1 MQKNYDMKQ
10 TNFYTTMLK
19 IKRTALLAVGLTL
32 FQVLAW
38 AGPRSFQQAQAI
50 AERQAALQGI
60 IMDQQQVS
68 KARKQYLLNG
78 SSSSE
83 TATSYYV
90 FDNGSDKG
98 FTIVSG
104 DDELPEIVGYS
115 AHGNSEN
122 LMKTEGCAAFL
133 KAYQKFVAAFTQGD
147 AKARKI
153 LAEQRALKAD
163 GRYQQ
168 PKIEP
173 LLGDIAWN
181 QDPPYNKM
189 CPEYIDTVQSDT
201 GCVATAMASVTGC
214 VATAMAQVM
223 MYYKYPKELKAD
235 IRAYTTATNKLK
247 VNAISKGEEYDWDN
261 MLPTYTE
268 GEYNTTQADA
278 VAKLMFHCGAAVQM
292 DYGDSSGALLRPED
306 MSTYFGYDADLLQEV
321 YRSVYTLAEWKK
333 ILDRELEAK
342 RPIIY
347 GGVASNEDGHQFVCD
362 GSDGEGLYHINWG
375 WPDDSDGYFDITLL
389 DPEVRG
395 TGAGTSANGYNRD
408 CSVIIG
414 IVPDNG
420 RKDEPLVKEHS
431 LYADAYEDHRKCT
444 ITNGERK
451 NASEQFSLTVTP
463 VFSNPTHNKFEG
475 LVALGIRNEDGSY
488 TPITQIEKVAMEAR
502 KPDGEYAINYPNFN
516 LNYAFPVGATVLYEI
531 YSTDNGNNWDVCAY
545 VENVVPFELEATST
559 SLTLNGNKLSAE
571 LKSNEAIQFDME
583 NSFDITIRN
592 DSQREYLG
600 LINFY
605 TSETSTKPTFNKD
618 SRRAE
623 EYMCVP
629 AGESTTRTITLYQP
643 ANENEMYV
651 WVTDRDGEI
660 LLDGV
665 KFKVGESTGISQITA
680 QNNVRISSAAGVL
693 TIVSAESKLIP
704 VYSIGG
710 QFITKL
716 SLSAG
721 VPVQVNLRPGIYI
734 VAGRKVAVK

>member
-1 MQKNYDMKQ
+1 MKQ

-90 FDNGSDKG
+90 FDNGADKG

-168 PKIEP
+168 PKIDP

-181 QDPPYNKM
+181 QETPYNKM
-189 CPEYIDTVQSDT
+189 CPKYEGSEL
-201 GCVATAMASVTGC
+201 SVTGC

-223 MYYKYPKELKAD
+223 MYYKYPNELQAT
-235 IRAYTTATNKLK
+235 IPAYTTATNKLK
-247 VNAISKGEEYDWDN
+247 VNAISKGEEYDWGN

-268 GEYNTTQADA
+268 EEYNTTQANA

-347 GGVASNEDGHQFVCD
+347 GGVASHENGHQFVCD

-375 WPDDSDGYFDITLL
+375 WSGDSDGYFDITLL
-389 DPEVRG
+389 DPDVRG
-395 TGAGTSANGYNRD
+395 TGAGTSADGYNRD

-414 IVPDNG
+414 IAPDNG
-420 RKDEPLVKEHS
+420 IKDEPLVKEHS

-488 TPITQIEKVAMEAR
+488 TPITQRKKVAMEAME
-502 KPDGEYAINYPNFN
+502 PDGEYEIYYPNFN
-516 LNYAFPVGATVLYEI
+516 LNYAFPVGTTVLYEI

-545 VENVVPFELEATST
+545 AENVVPFELEATST

-571 LKSNEAIQFDME
+571 LKSNEAIQFDMY

-600 LINFY
+600 LINVY
-605 TSETSTKPTFNKD
+605 TSETSTKPTFNED

-665 KFKVGESTGISQITA
+665 KFKVGQIGSGESTGISQVTG

>member
-83 TATSYYV
+83 TATSYYI
-90 FDNGSDKG
+90 FDNGADKG

-168 PKIEP
+168 PKIDP

-181 QDPPYNKM
+181 QETPYNKM
-189 CPEYIDTVQSDT
+189 CPEYKGSKLS
-201 GCVATAMASVTGC
+201 ATGC

-235 IRAYTTATNKLK
+235 IPAYTTATNKLK
-247 VNAISKGEEYDWDN
+247 VNAISKGEEYDWNN
-261 MLPTYTE
+261 MLSTYTE

-292 DYGDSSGALLRPED
+292 DYGPSSGALVRPED
-306 MSTYFGYDADLLQEV
+306 MSTYFGYDADLLQKV

-342 RPIIY
+342 RPILY
-347 GGVASNEDGHQFVCD
+347 GGFASNEDGHLFVCD

-375 WPDDSDGYFDITLL
+375 WSGYSDGYFDITLL
-389 DPEVRG
+389 DPDVRG
-395 TGAGTSANGYNRD
+395 TGAGTSADGYNRD

-414 IVPDNG
+414 IAPDNG
-420 RKDEPLVKEHS
+420 IKDEPLVKEHS

-463 VFSNPTHNKFEG
+463 VFSNPTYNKFEG
-475 LVALGIRNEDGSY
+475 LVALGIRKDDGSY
-488 TPITQIEKVAMEAR
+488 TPITQSSKLKFNAMDPEKGYEL
-502 KPDGEYAINYPNFN
+502 DFINFN
-516 LNYAFPVGATVLYEI
+516 LNYAFPVGTTVLYEI

-545 VENVVPFELEATST
+545 AENVVPFELEATST

-571 LKSNEAIQFDME
+571 LKSNEAIQFDMY

-605 TSETSTKPTFNKD
+605 TSETSTKPTFNED
-618 SRRAE
+618 SRSAE
-623 EYMCVP
+623 EYMCVT
-629 AGESTTRTITLYQP
+629 AGESTTRTITLKQT
-643 ANENEMYV
+643 ANEMYV

-660 LLDGV
+660 LLEGV
-665 KFKVGESTGISQITA
+665 KFKVGQIGAGESTAISQVTA
-680 QNNVRISSAAGVL
+680 QNNIRISSAARV
-693 TIVSAESKLIP
+693 
-704 VYSIGG
+704 
-710 QFITKL
+710 
-716 SLSAG
+716 
-721 VPVQVNLRPGIYI
+721 
-734 VAGRKVAVK
+734 

>member
-1 MQKNYDMKQ
+1 MKQ

-115 AHGNSEN
+115 AHGNSEH

-168 PKIEP
+168 PKIDP

-181 QDPPYNKM
+181 QETPYNKM
-189 CPEYIDTVQSDT
+189 CPEYKGSKLS
-201 GCVATAMASVTGC
+201 ATGC

-235 IRAYTTATNKLK
+235 IPAYTTATNKLK
-247 VNAISKGEEYDWDN
+247 VNAISEGEKYDWAN

-292 DYGDSSGALLRPED
+292 DYGPSSGALVRPED
-306 MSTYFGYDADLLQEV
+306 MSTYFGYDADLLQKV

-347 GGVASNEDGHQFVCD
+347 GGFASNEDGHLFVCD

-375 WPDDSDGYFDITLL
+375 WSGYSDGYFDITLL
-389 DPEVRG
+389 DPDVRG
-395 TGAGTSANGYNRD
+395 TGAGTSADGYNRD

-414 IVPDNG
+414 IAPDNG
-420 RKDEPLVKEHS
+420 IKDEPLVKEHS

-475 LVALGIRNEDGSY
+475 LVALGIRKDDGSY
-488 TPITQIEKVAMEAR
+488 TPITQSSKLKFNAMDPEKGYEL
-502 KPDGEYAINYPNFN
+502 DFINFN
-516 LNYAFPVGATVLYEI
+516 LNYAFPVGTTVLYEI

-545 VENVVPFELEATST
+545 AENVVPFELEATST

-571 LKSNEAIQFDME
+571 LKSNEAIQFDMY

-600 LINFY
+600 LINVY
-605 TSETSTKPTFNKD
+605 TSETSTKPTFNED
-618 SRRAE
+618 SRSAE
-623 EYMCVP
+623 EYMCVT
-629 AGESTTRTITLYQP
+629 AGESTTRTITLKQT
-643 ANENEMYV
+643 ANEMYV

-665 KFKVGESTGISQITA
+665 KFKVGQIGSGESTGISQVTG

>member
-168 PKIEP
+168 PKIDP

-181 QDPPYNKM
+181 QETPYNKM
-189 CPEYIDTVQSDT
+189 CPEYKGSELS
-201 GCVATAMASVTGC
+201 ATGC

-223 MYYKYPKELKAD
+223 MYYKHPTELQAT
-235 IRAYTTATNKLK
+235 IPAYTTATNKLK

-306 MSTYFGYDADLLQEV
+306 MSTYFGYDADLLQKV

-342 RPIIY
+342 RPILY
-347 GGVASNEDGHQFVCD
+347 GGFASNEDGHLFVCD

-375 WPDDSDGYFDITLL
+375 WSGYSDGYFDITLL
-389 DPEVRG
+389 DPDVRG
-395 TGAGTSANGYNRD
+395 TGAGTSADGYNRD

-414 IVPDNG
+414 IAPDNG
-420 RKDEPLVKEHS
+420 IKDEPLVKEHS

-463 VFSNPTHNKFEG
+463 VFSNPTYNKFEG
-475 LVALGIRNEDGSY
+475 LVALGIRKDDGSY
-488 TPITQIEKVAMEAR
+488 TPITQSSKLKFNAMDPEKGYEL
-502 KPDGEYAINYPNFN
+502 DFINFN
-516 LNYAFPVGATVLYEI
+516 LNYAFPVGTTVLYEI

-545 VENVVPFELEATST
+545 AENVVPFELEATST

-571 LKSNEAIQFDME
+571 LKSNEAIQFDMY

-600 LINFY
+600 LINVY
-605 TSETSTKPTFNKD
+605 TSETSTKPTFNED
-618 SRRAE
+618 SRSAE
-623 EYMCVP
+623 EYMCVT
-629 AGESTTRTITLYQP
+629 AGESTTRTITLKQT
-643 ANENEMYV
+643 ANEMYV

-660 LLDGV
+660 LLEGV
-665 KFKVGESTGISQITA
+665 KFKVGQIGAGESTAISQVTA
-680 QNNVRISSAAGVL
+680 QNNIRISSAAGVL

>member
-1 MQKNYDMKQ
+1 MKQ
-10 TNFYTTMLK
+10 TNFYTAMLK

-115 AHGNSEN
+115 AHGNSEH

-168 PKIEP
+168 PKIAP

-189 CPEYIDTVQSDT
+189 CPEYKGSEL
-201 GCVATAMASVTGC
+201 SVTGC

-235 IRAYTTATNKLK
+235 IPAYTTATNKLK
-247 VNAISKGEEYDWDN
+247 VNAISKGEEYDWNN

-268 GEYNTTQADA
+268 GKYNTTQADA

-321 YRSVYTLAEWKK
+321 YRSFYTLAEWKK

-414 IVPDNG
+414 IAPDNG
-420 RKDEPLVKEHS
+420 REDEPLVKEHS

-463 VFSNPTHNKFEG
+463 VFSNPTYNKFEG

-488 TPITQIEKVAMEAR
+488 TPITQSKKVAMEAMEPEDPEER
-502 KPDGEYAINYPNFN
+502 YKFNCIDFN
-516 LNYAFPVGATVLYEI
+516 LDYAFPVGATVLYEI

-545 VENVVPFELEATST
+545 MENVVPFELEATST
-559 SLTLNGNKLSAE
+559 SLTLNGNKLSAD

-605 TSETSTKPTFNKD
+605 TSETSTKPTFNED

-704 VYSIGG
+704 VYSIEG

>member
-1 MQKNYDMKQ
+1 MKQ
-10 TNFYTTMLK
+10 TNFYTAMLK

-90 FDNGSDKG
+90 FDNGADKG

-168 PKIEP
+168 PKIDP

-181 QDPPYNKM
+181 QETPYNKM
-189 CPEYIDTVQSDT
+189 CPKYEGSEL
-201 GCVATAMASVTGC
+201 SVTGC

-223 MYYKYPKELKAD
+223 MYYKYPNELQAT
-235 IRAYTTATNKLK
+235 IPAYTTATNKLK
-247 VNAISKGEEYDWDN
+247 VNAISKGEEYDWGN

-268 GEYNTTQADA
+268 EEYNTTQANA

-375 WPDDSDGYFDITLL
+375 WSGDSDGYFDITLL
-389 DPEVRG
+389 DPDVRG
-395 TGAGTSANGYNRD
+395 TGAGTSADGYNRD

-414 IVPDNG
+414 IAPDNG
-420 RKDEPLVKEHS
+420 IKDEPLVKEHS

-488 TPITQIEKVAMEAR
+488 TPITQRKKVAMEAME
-502 KPDGEYAINYPNFN
+502 PDGEYEIYYPNFN
-516 LNYAFPVGATVLYEI
+516 LNYAFPVGTTVLYEI

-545 VENVVPFELEATST
+545 AENVVPFELEATST

-600 LINFY
+600 LINVY
-605 TSETSTKPTFNKD
+605 TSETSTKPTFNED

>member
-1 MQKNYDMKQ
+1 MKQ
-10 TNFYTTMLK
+10 TNFYTAMLK

-90 FDNGSDKG
+90 FDNGADKG

-168 PKIEP
+168 PKIDP

-181 QDPPYNKM
+181 QETPYNKM
-189 CPEYIDTVQSDT
+189 CPKYEGSEL
-201 GCVATAMASVTGC
+201 SVTGC

-235 IRAYTTATNKLK
+235 IPAYTTATNKLK
-247 VNAISKGEEYDWDN
+247 VNAISKGEEYDWGN

-268 GEYNTTQADA
+268 EEYNTTQANA

-292 DYGDSSGALLRPED
+292 DYGPSSGALVRPED

-347 GGVASNEDGHQFVCD
+347 GGVASHENGHQFVCD

-375 WPDDSDGYFDITLL
+375 WSGDSDGYFDITLL
-389 DPEVRG
+389 DPDVRG
-395 TGAGTSANGYNRD
+395 TGAGTSADGYNRD

-414 IVPDNG
+414 IAPDNG
-420 RKDEPLVKEHS
+420 IKDEPLVKEHS

-488 TPITQIEKVAMEAR
+488 TPITQRKKVAMEAME
-502 KPDGEYAINYPNFN
+502 PDGEYEIYYPNFN
-516 LNYAFPVGATVLYEI
+516 LNYAFPVGTTVLYEI

-545 VENVVPFELEATST
+545 AENVVPFELEATST

-571 LKSNEAIQFDME
+571 LKSNEAIQFDMY

-600 LINFY
+600 LINVY
-605 TSETSTKPTFNKD
+605 TSETSTKPTFNED

-629 AGESTTRTITLYQP
+629 AGESKTRTITLYQP

>member
-1 MQKNYDMKQ
+1 MKQ

-83 TATSYYV
+83 TATSYYI
-90 FDNGSDKG
+90 FDNGADKG

-115 AHGNSEN
+115 AHGNSEH

-168 PKIEP
+168 PKIDP

-181 QDPPYNKM
+181 QETPYNKM
-189 CPEYIDTVQSDT
+189 CPEYKGSKLS
-201 GCVATAMASVTGC
+201 ATGC

-235 IRAYTTATNKLK
+235 IPAYTTATNKLK
-247 VNAISKGEEYDWDN
+247 VNAISKGEKYDWDN
-261 MLPTYTE
+261 MLSTYTE
-268 GEYNTTQADA
+268 GKYNTTQADA

-292 DYGDSSGALLRPED
+292 DYGDSSSALVRPED

-321 YRSVYTLAEWKK
+321 YRSFYTLAEWKE

-342 RPIIY
+342 RPILY
-347 GGVASNEDGHQFVCD
+347 GGAASYESGHQFVCD

-375 WPDDSDGYFDITLL
+375 WSGDSDGYFDITLL

-395 TGAGTSANGYNRD
+395 TGAGTSADGYNRD

-414 IVPDNG
+414 IAPDNG
-420 RKDEPLVKEHS
+420 SEDEPLVKEHS
-431 LYADAYEDHRKCT
+431 LYADAYEDYRKCT
-444 ITNGERK
+444 ITKGERK
-451 NASEQFSLTVTP
+451 NASEQFSLMVTP
-463 VFSNPTHNKFEG
+463 VFSNPTYNKFEG
-475 LVALGIRNEDGSY
+475 FVALGIRNEDGSY
-488 TPITQIEKVAMEAR
+488 TPITQRKEVAMKAMEPEDPEER
-502 KPDGEYAINYPNFN
+502 YEFNCIDFN
-516 LNYAFPVGATVLYEI
+516 LDYAFPVGATVLYEI
-531 YSTDNGNNWDVCAY
+531 YSTDNGKTWDVCAY
-545 VENVVPFELEATST
+545 MENVVPFELEATST

-571 LKSNEAIQFDME
+571 LKSNEAIRLKMD

-600 LINFY
+600 LINVY
-605 TSETSTKPTFNKD
+605 TSKTSTKPTFKEG
-618 SRRAE
+618 SSSAE

-629 AGESTTRTITLYQP
+629 AGESTTRTITLKQT
-643 ANENEMYV
+643 ANEMYV

-665 KFKVGESTGISQITA
+665 KFKVGQIGSGESTGISQVTG

-716 SLSAG
+716 SVSAG
-721 VPVQVNLRPGIYI
+721 IPVQVNLRPGIYI

>member
-168 PKIEP
+168 PKIDP

-181 QDPPYNKM
+181 QETPYNKM
-189 CPEYIDTVQSDT
+189 CPEYKGSKLS
-201 GCVATAMASVTGC
+201 ATGC

-235 IRAYTTATNKLK
+235 IPAYTTATNKLK
-247 VNAISKGEEYDWDN
+247 VNAISEGEKYDWAN

-292 DYGDSSGALLRPED
+292 DYGPSSGALVRPED
-306 MSTYFGYDADLLQEV
+306 MSTYFGYDADLLQKV

-347 GGVASNEDGHQFVCD
+347 GGFASNEDGHLFVCD

-375 WPDDSDGYFDITLL
+375 WSGYSDGYFDITLL
-389 DPEVRG
+389 DPDVRG
-395 TGAGTSANGYNRD
+395 TGAGTSADGYNRD

-414 IVPDNG
+414 IAPDNG
-420 RKDEPLVKEHS
+420 IKDEPLVKEHS

-463 VFSNPTHNKFEG
+463 VFSNPTYNKFEG
-475 LVALGIRNEDGSY
+475 LVALGIRKDDGSY
-488 TPITQIEKVAMEAR
+488 TPITQSSKLKFNAMDPEKGYEL
-502 KPDGEYAINYPNFN
+502 DFINFN
-516 LNYAFPVGATVLYEI
+516 LNYAFPVGTTVLYEI

-545 VENVVPFELEATST
+545 AENVVPFELEATST

-571 LKSNEAIQFDME
+571 LKSNEAIQFDMY

-600 LINFY
+600 LINVY
-605 TSETSTKPTFNKD
+605 TSETSTKPTFNED
-618 SRRAE
+618 SRSAE
-623 EYMCVP
+623 EYMCVT
-629 AGESTTRTITLYQP
+629 AGESTTRTITLKQT
-643 ANENEMYV
+643 ANEMYV

-660 LLDGV
+660 LLEGV
-665 KFKVGESTGISQITA
+665 KFKVGQIGAGESTAISQVTA
-680 QNNVRISSAAGVL
+680 QNNIRISSAAGVL

>member
-1 MQKNYDMKQ
+1 MKQ

-90 FDNGSDKG
+90 FDNGADKG

-115 AHGNSEN
+115 AHGNSEH

-168 PKIEP
+168 PKIDP

-181 QDPPYNKM
+181 QETPYNKM
-189 CPEYIDTVQSDT
+189 CPEYKGSKLS
-201 GCVATAMASVTGC
+201 ATGC

-235 IRAYTTATNKLK
+235 IPAYTTATNKLK
-247 VNAISKGEEYDWDN
+247 VNAISKGEKYDWDN
-261 MLPTYTE
+261 MLSTYTE
-268 GEYNTTQADA
+268 GKYNTTQADA

-292 DYGDSSGALLRPED
+292 DYGDSSSAWVRPED

-321 YRSVYTLAEWKK
+321 YRSFYTLAEWKE

-342 RPIIY
+342 RPILY
-347 GGVASNEDGHQFVCD
+347 GGAASYESGHQFVCD

-375 WPDDSDGYFDITLL
+375 WSGYSDGYFDITLL
-389 DPEVRG
+389 DPAVRG
-395 TGAGTSANGYNRD
+395 TGAGTSADGYNRD

-420 RKDEPLVKEHS
+420 SKDEPLVKEHS

-463 VFSNPTHNKFEG
+463 VFSNPTYNKFEG
-475 LVALGIRNEDGSY
+475 LVALGIRKDDGSY
-488 TPITQIEKVAMEAR
+488 TPITQSSKLKFNAMDPEKGYEL
-502 KPDGEYAINYPNFN
+502 EFINFN

-531 YSTDNGNNWDVCAY
+531 YSTDNGKTWDVCAY
-545 VENVVPFELEATST
+545 MENVVPFELEATST

-571 LKSNEAIQFDME
+571 LKSNEAIRLKMD

-600 LINFY
+600 LINVY
-605 TSETSTKPTFNKD
+605 TSKTSTKPTFKEG
-618 SRRAE
+618 SSSAE

-629 AGESTTRTITLYQP
+629 AGESTTRTITLKQT
-643 ANENEMYV
+643 ANEMYV

-660 LLDGV
+660 LLEGV
-665 KFKVGESTGISQITA
+665 KFKVGQIGAGESTAISQVTA
-680 QNNVRISSAAGVL
+680 QNNIRISSAAGVL

-704 VYSIGG
+704 VYSISG

-716 SLSAG
+716 SVSAG
-721 VPVQVNLRPGIYI
+721 IPVQVNLRPGIYI

>member
-1 MQKNYDMKQ
+1 MKQ
-10 TNFYTTMLK
+10 SNFHTAMLK

-68 KARKQYLLNG
+68 KARKQYQQNSSG
-78 SSSSE
+78 STE
-83 TATSYYV
+83 TATSYFV
-90 FDNGSDKG
+90 FDNGADKG

-153 LAEQRALKAD
+153 LAEQRALKTD

-168 PKIEP
+168 SKIAP
-173 LLGDIAWN
+173 LLGDIAWD
-181 QDPPYNKM
+181 QLTPYNKL
-189 CPEYIDTVQSDT
+189 CPKYKGSKLS
-201 GCVATAMASVTGC
+201 ATGC

-223 MYYKYPKELKAD
+223 MYYQYPKELKAT
-235 IRAYTTATNKLK
+235 IPAYTTTTNKLK
-247 VNAISKGEEYDWDN
+247 IKAISKGKKYDWDN
-261 MLPTYTE
+261 MLPTYTQ
-268 GEYNTTQADA
+268 GKYNTTQANA

-292 DYGDSSGALLRPED
+292 DYGESSGAWVLPED

-321 YRSVYTLAEWKK
+321 YRSFYTLAEWKE

-342 RPIIY
+342 RPILY
-347 GGVASNEDGHQFVCD
+347 GGAASDESGHQFVCD

-375 WPDDSDGYFDITLL
+375 WSGYSDGYFDITLL
-389 DPEVRG
+389 DPAVRG
-395 TGAGTSANGYNRD
+395 TGAGTSANGYNRN

-414 IVPDNG
+414 IAPDNG
-420 RKDEPLVKEHS
+420 IKDEPLVKEHS
-431 LYADAYEDHRKCT
+431 LYADTYEDYRKCT
-444 ITNGERK
+444 ITKGKRK
-451 NASEQFSLTVTP
+451 NASEKFSLMVTP
-463 VFSNPTHNKFEG
+463 VFSNPTYNKFEG
-475 LVALGIRNEDGSY
+475 LVALGIRKDDGSY
-488 TPITQIEKVAMEAR
+488 TPITQSFKLKFNAMDPEEGYEL
-502 KPDGEYAINYPNFN
+502 DFINFN

-531 YSTDNGNNWDVCAY
+531 YSTDNGKNWDVCTY
-545 VENVVPFELEATST
+545 MENVVPFELEATST

-571 LKSNEAIQFDME
+571 LKSNEAIRLYRE
-583 NSFDITIRN
+583 NSFDITIKN

-600 LINFY
+600 LLKVY
-605 TSETSTKPTFNKD
+605 TSKTSTKPTFKEG
-618 SRRAE
+618 SSSAE

-629 AGESTTRTITLYQP
+629 VGESTTRTITLNQT
-643 ANENEMYV
+643 ANEMYV

-665 KFKVGESTGISQITA
+665 KFKVGQIGVGESTGISQVTA
-680 QNNVRISSAAGVL
+680 QNNIRISSAAGVL

-710 QFITKL
+710 QFITKV
-716 SLSAG
+716 SVSAG

>member
-1 MQKNYDMKQ
+1 MKQ

-115 AHGNSEN
+115 AHGNSEH

-168 PKIEP
+168 PKIDP

-181 QDPPYNKM
+181 QETPYNKM
-189 CPEYIDTVQSDT
+189 CPKYEGSEL
-201 GCVATAMASVTGC
+201 SVTGC

-223 MYYKYPKELKAD
+223 MYYKYPNELQAT
-235 IRAYTTATNKLK
+235 IPAYTTATNKLK

-268 GEYNTTQADA
+268 GEYNTTQANA

-347 GGVASNEDGHQFVCD
+347 GGVASHENGHQFVCD

-375 WPDDSDGYFDITLL
+375 WSGDSDGYFDITLL
-389 DPEVRG
+389 DPDVRG
-395 TGAGTSANGYNRD
+395 TGAGTSADGYNRD

-414 IVPDNG
+414 IAPDNG

-488 TPITQIEKVAMEAR
+488 TPITQIEKVAMEAME
-502 KPDGEYAINYPNFN
+502 PDGEYEIYYPNFN
-516 LNYAFPVGATVLYEI
+516 LNYAFPVGTTVLYEI

-559 SLTLNGNKLSAE
+559 SLTLNGNKLSAD
-571 LKSNEAIQFDME
+571 LKSNEAIQLEID

-600 LINFY
+600 LINVY
-605 TSETSTKPTFNKD
+605 TSETSTKPTFNED

>member
-1 MQKNYDMKQ
+1 MKQ

-173 LLGDIAWN
+173 LLGVIAWN
-181 QDPPYNKM
+181 QNTPYNKM
-189 CPEYIDTVQSDT
+189 CPIYKGSSLS
-201 GCVATAMASVTGC
+201 ATGC

-223 MYYKYPKELKAD
+223 MYYKYPKELKAT
-235 IRAYTTATNKLK
+235 IPAYTTATNKLK
-247 VNAISKGEEYDWDN
+247 VNAISEGEKYDWDN

-292 DYGDSSGALLRPED
+292 DYGPSSGALVRPED

-342 RPIIY
+342 RPILY
-347 GGVASNEDGHQFVCD
+347 GGARSYERGHQFVCD

-375 WPDDSDGYFDITLL
+375 WSGVSDGYFDITLL
-389 DPEVRG
+389 DPDVPG
-395 TGAGTSANGYNRD
+395 TGAGTSADGYNRD
-408 CSVIIG
+408 CCVIIG
-414 IVPDNG
+414 IAPDNG
-420 RKDEPLVKEHS
+420 SKDEPLVKEHS

-488 TPITQIEKVAMEAR
+488 TPITQIEKVAMEAME
-502 KPDGEYAINYPNFN
+502 PDGEYEIYYLNFN
-516 LNYAFPVGATVLYEI
+516 LNYAFPVGATFLYEI

-545 VENVVPFELEATST
+545 AENVVPFELEATST

-571 LKSNEAIQFDME
+571 LKSNEAIQFDMV

-600 LINFY
+600 LINVY
-605 TSETSTKPTFNKD
+605 TSETSTKPTFNED

-629 AGESTTRTITLYQP
+629 AGESKTRTIILYQP
-643 ANENEMYV
+643 ANEMYV

-665 KFKVGESTGISQITA
+665 KFKVGESTGISQVTA

-721 VPVQVNLRPGIYI
+721 IPVQVNLRPGIYI

>member
-1 MQKNYDMKQ
+1 MKQ
-10 TNFYTTMLK
+10 TNFYTAMLK

-115 AHGNSEN
+115 AHGNSEH

-168 PKIEP
+168 PKIDP

-181 QDPPYNKM
+181 QETPYNKM
-189 CPEYIDTVQSDT
+189 CPKYEGSEL
-201 GCVATAMASVTGC
+201 SVTGC

-223 MYYKYPKELKAD
+223 MYYKYPNELQAT
-235 IRAYTTATNKLK
+235 IPAYTTATNKLK

-268 GEYNTTQADA
+268 GEYNTTQANA

-292 DYGDSSGALLRPED
+292 DYGPSSGALVRPED
-306 MSTYFGYDADLLQEV
+306 MSTYFGYDADLLQKV

-347 GGVASNEDGHQFVCD
+347 GGFASNEDGHLFVCD

-375 WPDDSDGYFDITLL
+375 WSGDCDGYFDITLL
-389 DPEVRG
+389 DPDVPG
-395 TGAGTSANGYNRD
+395 TGAGTPADGYNRD

-414 IVPDNG
+414 IAPDNES
-420 RKDEPLVKEHS
+420 KDEPLIKEHS
-431 LYADAYEDHRKCT
+431 LYADAYENHRKCT

-475 LVALGIRNEDGSY
+475 LVALGIRNADGSY
-488 TPITQIEKVAMEAR
+488 TPITQRKKVAMEAR

-516 LNYAFPVGATVLYEI
+516 LNYAFPVGTTVLYEI

-559 SLTLNGNKLSAE
+559 SLTLNGNKLSAD
-571 LKSNEAIQFDME
+571 LKSNEAIQFDMD

-600 LINFY
+600 LINVY
-605 TSETSTKPTFNKD
+605 TSETSTKPTFNED

-629 AGESTTRTITLYQP
+629 AGESKTRTITLYQP

-710 QFITKL
+710 QFITK
-716 SLSAG
+716 
-721 VPVQVNLRPGIYI
+721 
-734 VAGRKVAVK
+734 

>member
-1 MQKNYDMKQ
+1 MKQ
-10 TNFYTTMLK
+10 TNFYTAMLK

-133 KAYQKFVAAFTQGD
+133 KAYQKFVTAFTQGD

-181 QDPPYNKM
+181 QDPPYNNM
-189 CPEYIDTVQSDT
+189 CPEYEDSELS
-201 GCVATAMASVTGC
+201 ATGC

-235 IRAYTTATNKLK
+235 IPAYTTATNKLK
-247 VNAISKGEEYDWDN
+247 VNAISEGEKYDWDN

-268 GEYNTTQADA
+268 GEYNTTQANA

-347 GGVASNEDGHQFVCD
+347 GGVRSYERGHQFVCD

-375 WPDDSDGYFDITLL
+375 WSGDSDGYFDITLL
-389 DPEVRG
+389 DPDVSG
-395 TGAGTSANGYNRD
+395 TGAGTSADGYNRD

-414 IVPDNG
+414 IAPDNG
-420 RKDEPLVKEHS
+420 IKDEPLVKEHS
-431 LYADAYEDHRKCT
+431 LYADAYENHRKCT

-488 TPITQIEKVAMEAR
+488 TPITQSKEVAMEAME
-502 KPDGEYAINYPNFN
+502 PDGEYKIYYPNFN

-559 SLTLNGNKLSAE
+559 SLTLNGNKLSAD

-600 LINFY
+600 LINVY
-605 TSETSTKPTFNKD
+605 TSETSTKPTFNED

-629 AGESTTRTITLYQP
+629 AGESKTRTITLYQP

-665 KFKVGESTGISQITA
+665 KFKVDESTGISQVTA

>member
-1 MQKNYDMKQ
+1 MKQ
-10 TNFYTTMLK
+10 TNFYTAMLK

-60 IMDQQQVS
+60 IMDQQVS

-90 FDNGSDKG
+90 FDNGADKG

-168 PKIEP
+168 PKIDP

-181 QDPPYNKM
+181 QETPYNKM
-189 CPEYIDTVQSDT
+189 CPKYEDSEL
-201 GCVATAMASVTGC
+201 SVTGC

-235 IRAYTTATNKLK
+235 IPAYTTATNKLK
-247 VNAISKGEEYDWDN
+247 VNAISKGEEYDWNN

-268 GEYNTTQADA
+268 GKYNTTQADA

-342 RPIIY
+342 RPILY
-347 GGVASNEDGHQFVCD
+347 GGVRSYERGHQFVCD

-375 WPDDSDGYFDITLL
+375 WSGDSDGYFDITLL
-389 DPEVRG
+389 DPDVSG
-395 TGAGTSANGYNRD
+395 TGAGTSADGYNRD

-414 IVPDNG
+414 IAPDNG
-420 RKDEPLVKEHS
+420 IKDEPLVKEHS

-488 TPITQIEKVAMEAR
+488 TPITQSKKVDMEAME
-502 KPDGEYAINYPNFN
+502 PDGEYKIYYPNFN
-516 LNYAFPVGATVLYEI
+516 LNYAFPVGTTVLYEI

-559 SLTLNGNKLSAE
+559 SLTLNGNKLSAD
-571 LKSNEAIQFDME
+571 LKSNEAIQFDMD

-600 LINFY
+600 LINVY
-605 TSETSTKPTFNKD
+605 TSETSTKPTFNEG

-629 AGESTTRTITLYQP
+629 AGESKTRTITLYQP

-721 VPVQVNLRPGIYI
+721 IPVQVNLRPGIYI

>member
-10 TNFYTTMLK
+10 NNFYTAMLK

-168 PKIEP
+168 PKIDP

-181 QDPPYNKM
+181 QETPYNKM
-189 CPEYIDTVQSDT
+189 CPEYKGSKLS
-201 GCVATAMASVTGC
+201 ATGC

-223 MYYKYPKELKAD
+223 MYYKYPKELKAT
-235 IRAYTTATNKLK
+235 IPAYTTATNKLK
-247 VNAISKGEEYDWDN
+247 VNAISEGEKYDWDN

-292 DYGDSSGALLRPED
+292 DYGPSSGALVRPED

-321 YRSVYTLAEWKK
+321 YRSFYTLAEWKE

-342 RPIIY
+342 RPILY
-347 GGVASNEDGHQFVCD
+347 GGAASDESGHQFVCD

-375 WPDDSDGYFDITLL
+375 WSGYSDGYFDITLL
-389 DPEVRG
+389 DPAVRG

-414 IVPDNG
+414 IAPDNG
-420 RKDEPLVKEHS
+420 IKDEPLVKEHS
-431 LYADAYEDHRKCT
+431 LYADTYKDYRKCN
-444 ITNGERK
+444 ITKGERK
-451 NASEQFSLTVTP
+451 NASEKFSLTVTP

-488 TPITQIEKVAMEAR
+488 TPITQSKEVAMEAM
-502 KPDGEYAINYPNFN
+502 KPDGEYKIYYPNFN

-559 SLTLNGNKLSAE
+559 SLTLNGNKLSAD
-571 LKSNEAIQFDME
+571 LKSNEAIQLEKD

-600 LINFY
+600 LINVY
-605 TSETSTKPTFNKD
+605 TSETSTKPTFNEG

-629 AGESTTRTITLYQP
+629 AGESKTRTITLYQP
-643 ANENEMYV
+643 ANEMYV

>member
-1 MQKNYDMKQ
+1 MKQ
-10 TNFYTTMLK
+10 TNFYTAMLK

-83 TATSYYV
+83 TATSYYI
-90 FDNGSDKG
+90 FDNGADKG

-115 AHGNSEN
+115 AHGNSEH

-168 PKIEP
+168 PKIDP

-181 QDPPYNKM
+181 QETPYNKM
-189 CPEYIDTVQSDT
+189 CPEYKGSELS
-201 GCVATAMASVTGC
+201 ATGC

-235 IRAYTTATNKLK
+235 IPAYTTATNKLK
-247 VNAISKGEEYDWDN
+247 VNAISEGEKYDWDN

-292 DYGDSSGALLRPED
+292 DYGPSSGALVRPED
-306 MSTYFGYDADLLQEV
+306 MSTYFGYDADLLQKV

-342 RPIIY
+342 RPILY
-347 GGVASNEDGHQFVCD
+347 GGVRSYERGHLFVCD

-375 WPDDSDGYFDITLL
+375 WSGYSDGYFDITLL
-389 DPEVRG
+389 DPDVRG
-395 TGAGTSANGYNRD
+395 TGAGTSADGYNRD

-414 IVPDNG
+414 IAPDNG
-420 RKDEPLVKEHS
+420 SKDEPLVKEHS

-463 VFSNPTHNKFEG
+463 VFSNPTYNKFEG
-475 LVALGIRNEDGSY
+475 LVALGIRKDDGSY
-488 TPITQIEKVAMEAR
+488 TPITQSSKLKFNAMDPEKGYEL
-502 KPDGEYAINYPNFN
+502 DFINFN
-516 LNYAFPVGATVLYEI
+516 LNYAFPVGTTVLYEI

-545 VENVVPFELEATST
+545 AENVVPFELEATST

-571 LKSNEAIQFDME
+571 LKSNEAIQFDMD

-600 LINFY
+600 LINVY
-605 TSETSTKPTFNKD
+605 TSETSTKPTFNED
-618 SRRAE
+618 SRSAE
-623 EYMCVP
+623 EYMCVT
-629 AGESTTRTITLYQP
+629 AGESTTRTITLKQT
-643 ANENEMYV
+643 ANEMYV

-660 LLDGV
+660 LLEGV
-665 KFKVGESTGISQITA
+665 KFKVGQIGAGESTAISQVTA
-680 QNNVRISSAAGVL
+680 QNNIRISSAAGVL

>member
-1 MQKNYDMKQ
+1 MKQ
-10 TNFYTTMLK
+10 TNFYTAMLK

-83 TATSYYV
+83 TATSYYI
-90 FDNGSDKG
+90 FDNGADKG

-115 AHGNSEN
+115 AHGNSEH

-133 KAYQKFVAAFTQGD
+133 KAYQKFVAAFNQGD

-163 GRYQQ
+163 ARYQQ
-168 PKIEP
+168 PKIAP
-173 LLGDIAWN
+173 LLGDIVWD
-181 QDPPYNKM
+181 QLTPYNKM
-189 CPEYIDTVQSDT
+189 CPKYRGSSQS
-201 GCVATAMASVTGC
+201 ATGC

-223 MYYKYPKELKAD
+223 MYYQYPKELKAT
-235 IRAYTTATNKLK
+235 IPAYTTTTYK
-247 VNAISKGEEYDWDN
+247 VNVKTISKGEKYDWEN
-261 MLPTYTE
+261 MLPTYTQ
-268 GEYNTTQADA
+268 GKYNTTQANA

-292 DYGDSSGALLRPED
+292 DYGDSSGAWVLPED

-321 YRSVYTLAEWKK
+321 YRSFYTLAEWKE

-342 RPIIY
+342 RPILY
-347 GGVASNEDGHQFVCD
+347 GGAASDESGHQFVCD

-375 WPDDSDGYFDITLL
+375 WSGYSDGYFDITLL
-389 DPEVRG
+389 DPAVRG
-395 TGAGTSANGYNRD
+395 TGAGTSANGYNRN

-414 IVPDNG
+414 IAPDNG
-420 RKDEPLVKEHS
+420 IKDEPLVKEHS

-488 TPITQIEKVAMEAR
+488 TPITQSKEVAMEAM
-502 KPDGEYAINYPNFN
+502 KPDGEYKIYYPNFN
-516 LNYAFPVGATVLYEI
+516 LNYAFPVGSTVLYEI
-531 YSTDNGNNWDVCAY
+531 YSTDNGKNWDVCAY

-571 LKSNEAIQFDME
+571 LKSNEAIQLEID

-600 LINFY
+600 LINVY
-605 TSETSTKPTFNKD
+605 TSETSTKPTFNEG

-643 ANENEMYV
+643 ANEMYV

-716 SLSAG
+716 SVSAG

>member
-90 FDNGSDKG
+90 FDNGADKG

-115 AHGNSEN
+115 AHGNSEH

-168 PKIEP
+168 PKIDP

-189 CPEYIDTVQSDT
+189 CPKYEGSEL
-201 GCVATAMASVTGC
+201 SVTGC

-235 IRAYTTATNKLK
+235 IPAYTTATNKLK

-268 GEYNTTQADA
+268 GEYNTTQANA

-347 GGVASNEDGHQFVCD
+347 GGVRSYERGHQFVCD

-375 WPDDSDGYFDITLL
+375 WSGDSDGYFDITLL
-389 DPEVRG
+389 DPDVRG
-395 TGAGTSANGYNRD
+395 TGAGTSADGYNRD

-414 IVPDNG
+414 IAPDNES
-420 RKDEPLVKEHS
+420 KDEPLIKEHS

-475 LVALGIRNEDGSY
+475 LVALGIRNADGSY
-488 TPITQIEKVAMEAR
+488 TPITQRKKVAMEAR
-502 KPDGEYAINYPNFN
+502 KPDGEYAINYPNLN
-516 LNYAFPVGATVLYEI
+516 LNYAFPVGTTVLYEI

-545 VENVVPFELEATST
+545 AENVVPFELEATST

-571 LKSNEAIQFDME
+571 LKSNEAIQFDMY

-600 LINFY
+600 LINVY
-605 TSETSTKPTFNKD
+605 TSETSTKPTFNEG

-629 AGESTTRTITLYQP
+629 AGESKTRTITLYQP

>member
-1 MQKNYDMKQ
+1 MKQ

-168 PKIEP
+168 PKIDP

-181 QDPPYNKM
+181 QETPYNKM
-189 CPEYIDTVQSDT
+189 CPEYKGSKLS
-201 GCVATAMASVTGC
+201 ATGC

-235 IRAYTTATNKLK
+235 IPAYTTATNKLK
-247 VNAISKGEEYDWDN
+247 VNAISEGEKYDWAN

-292 DYGDSSGALLRPED
+292 DYGPSSGALVRPED
-306 MSTYFGYDADLLQEV
+306 MSTYFGYDADLLQKV

-347 GGVASNEDGHQFVCD
+347 GGFASNEDGHLFVCD

-375 WPDDSDGYFDITLL
+375 WSGYSDGYFDITLL
-389 DPEVRG
+389 DPDVRG
-395 TGAGTSANGYNRD
+395 TGAGTSADGYNRD

-414 IVPDNG
+414 IAPDNG
-420 RKDEPLVKEHS
+420 IKDEPLVKEHS

-463 VFSNPTHNKFEG
+463 VFSNPTYNKFEG
-475 LVALGIRNEDGSY
+475 LVALGIRKDDGSY
-488 TPITQIEKVAMEAR
+488 TPITQSSKLKFNAMDPEKGYEL
-502 KPDGEYAINYPNFN
+502 DFINFN
-516 LNYAFPVGATVLYEI
+516 LNYAFPVGTTVLYEI

-545 VENVVPFELEATST
+545 AENVVPFELEATST

-571 LKSNEAIQFDME
+571 LKSNEAIQFDMY

-600 LINFY
+600 LINVY
-605 TSETSTKPTFNKD
+605 TSETSTKPTFNED
-618 SRRAE
+618 SRSAE
-623 EYMCVP
+623 EYMCVT
-629 AGESTTRTITLYQP
+629 AGESTTRTITLKQT
-643 ANENEMYV
+643 ANEMYV

-660 LLDGV
+660 LLEGV
-665 KFKVGESTGISQITA
+665 KFKVGQIGAGESTAISQVTA
-680 QNNVRISSAAGVL
+680 QNNIRISSAAGVL

>member
-1 MQKNYDMKQ
+1 MKQ
-10 TNFYTTMLK
+10 TNFYTAMLK

-90 FDNGSDKG
+90 FDNGADKG

-168 PKIEP
+168 PKIDP

-181 QDPPYNKM
+181 QETPYNKM
-189 CPEYIDTVQSDT
+189 CPKYEGSEL
-201 GCVATAMASVTGC
+201 SVTGC

-223 MYYKYPKELKAD
+223 MYYKYPNELQAT
-235 IRAYTTATNKLK
+235 IPAYTTATNKLK

-268 GEYNTTQADA
+268 GEYNTTQANA

-347 GGVASNEDGHQFVCD
+347 GGVASHENGHQFVCD

-375 WPDDSDGYFDITLL
+375 WSGDSDGYFDITLL
-389 DPEVRG
+389 DPDVRG
-395 TGAGTSANGYNRD
+395 TGAGTSADGYNRD

-414 IVPDNG
+414 IAPDNG
-420 RKDEPLVKEHS
+420 IKDEPLVKEHS

-488 TPITQIEKVAMEAR
+488 TPITQSKEVAMEAM
-502 KPDGEYAINYPNFN
+502 KSNGEYKIYYLNFN
-516 LNYAFPVGATVLYEI
+516 LDYAFPVGATVLYEI

-571 LKSNEAIQFDME
+571 LKSNEAIQFDMY

-600 LINFY
+600 LINVY
-605 TSETSTKPTFNKD
+605 TSETSTKPTFNED
-618 SRRAE
+618 SRSAE
-623 EYMCVP
+623 EYMCVT

>member
-83 TATSYYV
+83 TATSYYI
-90 FDNGSDKG
+90 FDNGADKG

-168 PKIEP
+168 PKIDP

-181 QDPPYNKM
+181 QETPYNKM
-189 CPEYIDTVQSDT
+189 CPEYKGSKLS
-201 GCVATAMASVTGC
+201 ATGC

-235 IRAYTTATNKLK
+235 IPAYTTATNKLK
-247 VNAISKGEEYDWDN
+247 VNAISEGEKYDWAN

-292 DYGDSSGALLRPED
+292 DYGDSSGALVRPED

-321 YRSVYTLAEWKK
+321 YRSFYTLAEWKK

-342 RPIIY
+342 RPILY
-347 GGVASNEDGHQFVCD
+347 GGAASDESGHQFVCD

-375 WPDDSDGYFDITLL
+375 WSGYSDGYFDITLL
-389 DPEVRG
+389 DPAVRG

-414 IVPDNG
+414 IAPDNG
-420 RKDEPLVKEHS
+420 IKDEPLVKEHS
-431 LYADAYEDHRKCT
+431 LYADTYKDYRKCN
-444 ITNGERK
+444 ITKGERK
-451 NASEQFSLTVTP
+451 NASEKFSLTVTP
-463 VFSNPTHNKFEG
+463 VFSNPTYNKFEG
-475 LVALGIRNEDGSY
+475 LVALGIRKDDGSY
-488 TPITQIEKVAMEAR
+488 TPITQSKKVAMEAMEPEDPEER
-502 KPDGEYAINYPNFN
+502 YEFNCIDFN

-571 LKSNEAIQFDME
+571 LKSNEAIQLEID

-600 LINFY
+600 LINVY
-605 TSETSTKPTFNKD
+605 TSETSTKPTFNED

-643 ANENEMYV
+643 ANEMYV

>member
-10 TNFYTTMLK
+10 TNFYTAMLK
-19 IKRTALLAVGLTL
+19 IKRTALLVVGLTL

-115 AHGNSEN
+115 AHGNSEH

-168 PKIEP
+168 PKIDP

-181 QDPPYNKM
+181 QETPYNKM
-189 CPEYIDTVQSDT
+189 CPEYKGSKLS
-201 GCVATAMASVTGC
+201 ATGC

-223 MYYKYPKELKAD
+223 MYYKYPTELKAD
-235 IRAYTTATNKLK
+235 IPAYTTATNKLK
-247 VNAISKGEEYDWDN
+247 VNAISEGEKYDWAN

-292 DYGDSSGALLRPED
+292 DYGPSSGALVRPED
-306 MSTYFGYDADLLQEV
+306 MSTYFGYDADLLQKV

-342 RPIIY
+342 RPILY
-347 GGVASNEDGHQFVCD
+347 GGFASNEDGHLFVCD

-375 WPDDSDGYFDITLL
+375 WSGYSDGYFDITLL
-389 DPEVRG
+389 DPDVRG
-395 TGAGTSANGYNRD
+395 TGAGTSADGYNRD

-414 IVPDNG
+414 IAPDNG
-420 RKDEPLVKEHS
+420 SKDEPLVKEHS

-463 VFSNPTHNKFEG
+463 VFSNPTYNKFEG
-475 LVALGIRNEDGSY
+475 LVALGIRKDDGSY
-488 TPITQIEKVAMEAR
+488 TPITQSSKLKFNAMDPEKGYEL
-502 KPDGEYAINYPNFN
+502 DFINFN
-516 LNYAFPVGATVLYEI
+516 LNYAFPVGTTVLYEI

-545 VENVVPFELEATST
+545 AENVVPFELEATST

-571 LKSNEAIQFDME
+571 LKSNEAIQFDMY

-600 LINFY
+600 LINVY
-605 TSETSTKPTFNKD
+605 TSETSTKPTFNED
-618 SRRAE
+618 SRSAE
-623 EYMCVP
+623 EYMCVT
-629 AGESTTRTITLYQP
+629 AGESTTRTITLKQT
-643 ANENEMYV
+643 ANEMYV

-660 LLDGV
+660 LLEGV
-665 KFKVGESTGISQITA
+665 KFKVGQIGAGESTAISQVTA
-680 QNNVRISSAAGVL
+680 QNNIRISSAAGVL

>member
-1 MQKNYDMKQ
+1 MKQ

-83 TATSYYV
+83 TATSYYI
-90 FDNGSDKG
+90 FDNGADKG

-168 PKIEP
+168 PKIDP

-181 QDPPYNKM
+181 QETPYNNM
-189 CPEYIDTVQSDT
+189 CPEYEDSELS
-201 GCVATAMASVTGC
+201 ATGC

-235 IRAYTTATNKLK
+235 IPAYTTETNKLK

-268 GEYNTTQADA
+268 GEYNTTQANA

-375 WPDDSDGYFDITLL
+375 WPGDYDGYFDITLL

-414 IVPDNG
+414 IAPDNG
-420 RKDEPLVKEHS
+420 IKDEPLVKEHS

-475 LVALGIRNEDGSY
+475 LVALGIRNADGSY

-516 LNYAFPVGATVLYEI
+516 LNYAFPVGTTVLYEI
-531 YSTDNGNNWDVCAY
+531 YSTDNDNNWDVCAY

-559 SLTLNGNKLSAE
+559 SLTLNGNKLSAD
-571 LKSNEAIQFDME
+571 LKSNEAIQFDMD

-600 LINFY
+600 LINVY
-605 TSETSTKPTFNKD
+605 TSKTSTKPTFKEG
-618 SRRAE
+618 SSSAE

-629 AGESTTRTITLYQP
+629 AGESTTRTITLKQT
-643 ANENEMYV
+643 ANEMYV

-665 KFKVGESTGISQITA
+665 KFKVGQIGSGESTGISQITA

-716 SLSAG
+716 SVSAG

>member
-1 MQKNYDMKQ
+1 MKQ
-10 TNFYTTMLK
+10 TNFYTAMLK

-181 QDPPYNKM
+181 QETPYNKM
-189 CPEYIDTVQSDT
+189 CPKYEGSKLS
-201 GCVATAMASVTGC
+201 ATGC

-223 MYYKYPKELKAD
+223 MYYKHPTELQAT
-235 IRAYTTATNKLK
+235 IPAYTTATNKLK
-247 VNAISKGEEYDWDN
+247 VNAISEGEKYDWDN

-268 GEYNTTQADA
+268 GEYNTTQANA

-347 GGVASNEDGHQFVCD
+347 GGVASNENGHLFVCD

-375 WPDDSDGYFDITLL
+375 WSGDSDGYFDITLL
-389 DPEVRG
+389 DPDVRG
-395 TGAGTSANGYNRD
+395 TGAGTSADGYNRD

-414 IVPDNG
+414 IAPDN
-420 RKDEPLVKEHS
+420 RSKDEPLVKEHS

-488 TPITQIEKVAMEAR
+488 TPITQSTEVAMEAR

-516 LNYAFPVGATVLYEI
+516 LNYAFPVGTTVLYEI

-571 LKSNEAIQFDME
+571 LKSNEAIQLEID

-600 LINFY
+600 LINVY
-605 TSETSTKPTFNKD
+605 TSETSTKPTFNED

-623 EYMCVP
+623 EYMCVT
-629 AGESTTRTITLYQP
+629 AGESTTRTIILYQP
-643 ANENEMYV
+643 ANEMYV

-721 VPVQVNLRPGIYI
+721 APVQVNLRPGIYI

>member
-1 MQKNYDMKQ
+1 MQKNYEMKQ
-10 TNFYTTMLK
+10 TNFYTAMLK
-19 IKRTALLAVGLTL
+19 IKRTALLVVGITL

-115 AHGNSEN
+115 AHGNSEH

-181 QDPPYNKM
+181 QETPYNKM
-189 CPEYIDTVQSDT
+189 CPKYEGSKLS
-201 GCVATAMASVTGC
+201 ATGC

-235 IRAYTTATNKLK
+235 IPAYTTATNKLK
-247 VNAISKGEEYDWDN
+247 VNAISKGEEYDWNN
-261 MLPTYTE
+261 MLSTYTE
-268 GEYNTTQADA
+268 GKYNTTQADA

-347 GGVASNEDGHQFVCD
+347 GGVRSYERGHQFVCD

-375 WPDDSDGYFDITLL
+375 WSGDSDGYFDITLL
-389 DPEVRG
+389 DPDVSG
-395 TGAGTSANGYNRD
+395 TGAGTSADGYNRD

-414 IVPDNG
+414 IAPDNG
-420 RKDEPLVKEHS
+420 SEDEPLVKEHS

-475 LVALGIRNEDGSY
+475 LVALGIRNADGSY
-488 TPITQIEKVAMEAR
+488 TPITQRKKVAMEAR

-516 LNYAFPVGATVLYEI
+516 LNYAFPVGTTVLYEI
-531 YSTDNGNNWDVCAY
+531 YSTDNDNNWDVCAY

-559 SLTLNGNKLSAE
+559 SLTLNGNKLSAD
-571 LKSNEAIQFDME
+571 LKSNEAIQFDMD

-600 LINFY
+600 LINVY
-605 TSETSTKPTFNKD
+605 TSETSTKPTFNEG

-629 AGESTTRTITLYQP
+629 AGESKTRTITLYQP

>member
-10 TNFYTTMLK
+10 NNFYTAMLK

-115 AHGNSEN
+115 AHGNSEH

-168 PKIEP
+168 PKIDP

-181 QDPPYNKM
+181 QETPYNKM
-189 CPEYIDTVQSDT
+189 CPEYKGSKLS
-201 GCVATAMASVTGC
+201 ATGC

-235 IRAYTTATNKLK
+235 IPAYTTETNKLK
-247 VNAISKGEEYDWDN
+247 VNAISEGEKYDWDN

-268 GEYNTTQADA
+268 GEYNTTQANA

-292 DYGDSSGALLRPED
+292 DYGDSSGALVRPED
-306 MSTYFGYDADLLQEV
+306 MSTYFGYDADLLQKV

-342 RPIIY
+342 RPILY
-347 GGVASNEDGHQFVCD
+347 GGFASNEDGHLFVCD

-375 WPDDSDGYFDITLL
+375 WSGYSDGYFDITLL
-389 DPEVRG
+389 DPDVRG
-395 TGAGTSANGYNRD
+395 TGAGTSADGYNRD

-414 IVPDNG
+414 IAPDNG
-420 RKDEPLVKEHS
+420 IKDKPLVKEHS

-463 VFSNPTHNKFEG
+463 VFSNPTYNKFEG
-475 LVALGIRNEDGSY
+475 LVALGIRKDDGSY
-488 TPITQIEKVAMEAR
+488 TPITQSSKLKFNAMDPEKGYEL
-502 KPDGEYAINYPNFN
+502 DFINFN
-516 LNYAFPVGATVLYEI
+516 LNYAFPVGTTVLYEI

-571 LKSNEAIQFDME
+571 LKSNEAIQLETD

-600 LINFY
+600 LINVY
-605 TSETSTKPTFNKD
+605 TSETSTKPTFNED
-618 SRRAE
+618 SRSAE
-623 EYMCVP
+623 EYMCVT
-629 AGESTTRTITLYQP
+629 AGESTTRTITLKQT
-643 ANENEMYV
+643 ANEMYV

-660 LLDGV
+660 LLEGV
-665 KFKVGESTGISQITA
+665 KFKVGQIGAGESTAISQVTA
-680 QNNVRISSAAGVL
+680 QNNIRISSAAGVL

>member
-10 TNFYTTMLK
+10 NNFHSVKLK

-83 TATSYYV
+83 TATSYYI
-90 FDNGSDKG
+90 FDNGADKG

-168 PKIEP
+168 PKIDP

-181 QDPPYNKM
+181 QETPYNKM
-189 CPEYIDTVQSDT
+189 CPEYKGSKLS
-201 GCVATAMASVTGC
+201 ATGC

-235 IRAYTTATNKLK
+235 IPAYTTATNKLK
-247 VNAISKGEEYDWDN
+247 VNAISKGEEYDWNN
-261 MLPTYTE
+261 MLSTYTE

-292 DYGDSSGALLRPED
+292 DYGDSSGALVRPED
-306 MSTYFGYDADLLQEV
+306 MSTYFGYDADLLQKV

-342 RPIIY
+342 RPILY
-347 GGVASNEDGHQFVCD
+347 GGVRSYERGHLFVCD

-375 WPDDSDGYFDITLL
+375 WSGDSDGYFDITLL
-389 DPEVRG
+389 DPDVRG
-395 TGAGTSANGYNRD
+395 TGAGTSADGYNRD
-408 CSVIIG
+408 CCVIIG
-414 IVPDNG
+414 IAPDNG
-420 RKDEPLVKEHS
+420 SKDEPLVKEHS

-488 TPITQIEKVAMEAR
+488 TPITQIEKVAMEAME
-502 KPDGEYAINYPNFN
+502 PDGEYEIYYPNFN
-516 LNYAFPVGATVLYEI
+516 LNYAFPVGTTVLYEI

-545 VENVVPFELEATST
+545 AENVVPFELEATST

-571 LKSNEAIQFDME
+571 LKSNEAIQFDML

-600 LINFY
+600 LINVY
-605 TSETSTKPTFNKD
+605 TSETSTKPTFNED

-623 EYMCVP
+623 EYMCVT
-629 AGESTTRTITLYQP
+629 AGESTTRTIILYQP
-643 ANENEMYV
+643 ANEMYV

-721 VPVQVNLRPGIYI
+721 APVQVNLRPGIYI

>member
-1 MQKNYDMKQ
+1 MKQ

-115 AHGNSEN
+115 AHGNSEH

-168 PKIEP
+168 PKIDP

-181 QDPPYNKM
+181 QETPYNKM
-189 CPEYIDTVQSDT
+189 CPEYKGSKLS
-201 GCVATAMASVTGC
+201 ATGC

-223 MYYKYPKELKAD
+223 MYYKYPTELKAD
-235 IRAYTTATNKLK
+235 IPAYTTATNKLK
-247 VNAISKGEEYDWDN
+247 VNAISEGEKYDWAN

-306 MSTYFGYDADLLQEV
+306 MSTYFGYDADLLQKV

-347 GGVASNEDGHQFVCD
+347 GGVRSYERGHQFVCD
-362 GSDGEGLYHINWG
+362 GSDGAGLYHINWG
-375 WPDDSDGYFDITLL
+375 WSGDCDGYFDITLL
-389 DPEVRG
+389 DPDVPG
-395 TGAGTSANGYNRD
+395 TGAGTPADGYNRD

-414 IVPDNG
+414 IAPDNES
-420 RKDEPLVKEHS
+420 KDEPLIKEHS
-431 LYADAYEDHRKCT
+431 LYADAYENHRKCT

-475 LVALGIRNEDGSY
+475 LVALGIRNADGSY
-488 TPITQIEKVAMEAR
+488 TPITKRKKVAMEAR

-516 LNYAFPVGATVLYEI
+516 LNYAFPVGTTVLYEI

-559 SLTLNGNKLSAE
+559 SLTLNGNKLSAD
-571 LKSNEAIQFDME
+571 LKSNEAIQFDMD

-600 LINFY
+600 LINVY
-605 TSETSTKPTFNKD
+605 TSETSTKPTFNEG

-629 AGESTTRTITLYQP
+629 AGESKTRTITLYQP

>member
-10 TNFYTTMLK
+10 TNFYTAMLK

-115 AHGNSEN
+115 AHGNSEH

-168 PKIEP
+168 PKIAP

-189 CPEYIDTVQSDT
+189 CPEYIDTVQS
-201 GCVATAMASVTGC
+201 VTGC

-223 MYYKYPKELKAD
+223 MYYKYPTELKAD
-235 IRAYTTATNKLK
+235 IPAYTTATNKLK
-247 VNAISKGEEYDWDN
+247 VNAISKGEEYDWNN

-268 GEYNTTQADA
+268 GKYNTTQADA

-321 YRSVYTLAEWKK
+321 YRSFYTLAEWKK

-414 IVPDNG
+414 IVPDNR

-451 NASEQFSLTVTP
+451 NASEQFSLMVTP
-463 VFSNPTHNKFEG
+463 VFSNPTYNKFEG

-488 TPITQIEKVAMEAR
+488 APITQSKKVAMKAMEPEDPEER
-502 KPDGEYAINYPNFN
+502 YDLDFINFN
-516 LNYAFPVGATVLYEI
+516 LDYAFPVGATVLYEI

-545 VENVVPFELEATST
+545 MENVVPFELEATST
-559 SLTLNGNKLSAE
+559 SLTLNGNKLSAD

-605 TSETSTKPTFNKD
+605 TSETSTKPTFNED

-704 VYSIGG
+704 VYSIEG

>member
-1 MQKNYDMKQ
+1 MKQ
-10 TNFYTTMLK
+10 TNFYTAMLK

-115 AHGNSEN
+115 AHGNSEH

-168 PKIEP
+168 PKIDP

-181 QDPPYNKM
+181 QETPYNKM
-189 CPEYIDTVQSDT
+189 CPKYEGSEL
-201 GCVATAMASVTGC
+201 SVTGC

-223 MYYKYPKELKAD
+223 MYYKYPNELQAT
-235 IRAYTTATNKLK
+235 IPAYTTATNKLK

-292 DYGDSSGALLRPED
+292 DYGPSSGALVRPED

-347 GGVASNEDGHQFVCD
+347 GGVASHENGHQFVCD

-375 WPDDSDGYFDITLL
+375 WSGDSDGYFDITLL
-389 DPEVRG
+389 DPDVRG
-395 TGAGTSANGYNRD
+395 TGAGTSADGYNRD

-414 IVPDNG
+414 IAPDNG
-420 RKDEPLVKEHS
+420 IKDEPLVKEHS

-475 LVALGIRNEDGSY
+475 LVALGIRNADGSY
-488 TPITQIEKVAMEAR
+488 TPITQRKKVAMEAME
-502 KPDGEYAINYPNFN
+502 PDGEYEIYYPNFN
-516 LNYAFPVGATVLYEI
+516 LNYAFPVGTTVLYEI

-571 LKSNEAIQFDME
+571 LKSNEAIQFDMY

-623 EYMCVP
+623 EYMCVT
-629 AGESTTRTITLYQP
+629 AGESTTRTITLKQT
-643 ANENEMYV
+643 ANEMYV

>member
-1 MQKNYDMKQ
+1 MKQ

-90 FDNGSDKG
+90 FDNGADKG

-168 PKIEP
+168 PKIDP

-181 QDPPYNKM
+181 QETPYNKM
-189 CPEYIDTVQSDT
+189 CPEYKGSKLS
-201 GCVATAMASVTGC
+201 ATGC

-235 IRAYTTATNKLK
+235 IPAYTTATNKLK
-247 VNAISKGEEYDWDN
+247 VNAISKGEEYDWNN
-261 MLPTYTE
+261 MLSTYTE

-292 DYGDSSGALLRPED
+292 DYGDSSSALVRPED

-321 YRSVYTLAEWKK
+321 YRSFYTLAEWKE

-342 RPIIY
+342 RPILY
-347 GGVASNEDGHQFVCD
+347 GGAASYESGHQFVCD

-375 WPDDSDGYFDITLL
+375 WSGYSDGYFDITLL

-395 TGAGTSANGYNRD
+395 TGAGTSADGYNRD

-420 RKDEPLVKEHS
+420 SKDEPLVKEHS

-451 NASEQFSLTVTP
+451 NASEQFSLMVTP
-463 VFSNPTHNKFEG
+463 VFSNPTYNKFEG

-488 TPITQIEKVAMEAR
+488 TPITKSKEVAMKAMEPEDPEER
-502 KPDGEYAINYPNFN
+502 YEFNCIDFN
-516 LNYAFPVGATVLYEI
+516 LDYAFPVGATVLYEI
-531 YSTDNGNNWDVCAY
+531 YSTDNGNNWDVCTY
-545 VENVVPFELEATST
+545 MENVVPFELEATST

-571 LKSNEAIQFDME
+571 LKSNEAIRLKMD

-600 LINFY
+600 LINVY
-605 TSETSTKPTFNKD
+605 TSKTSTKPTFKEG
-618 SRRAE
+618 SSSAE

-629 AGESTTRTITLYQP
+629 AGESTTRTITLKQT
-643 ANENEMYV
+643 ANEMYV

-665 KFKVGESTGISQITA
+665 KFKVGQIGSGESTGISQVTG

-716 SLSAG
+716 SVSAG
-721 VPVQVNLRPGIYI
+721 IPVQVNLRPGIYI

>member
-1 MQKNYDMKQ
+1 MKQ
-10 TNFYTTMLK
+10 TNFYTAMLK

-90 FDNGSDKG
+90 FDNGADKG

-115 AHGNSEN
+115 AHGNSEH

-168 PKIEP
+168 PKIDP

-181 QDPPYNKM
+181 QETPYNKM
-189 CPEYIDTVQSDT
+189 CPKYEGSEL
-201 GCVATAMASVTGC
+201 SVTGC

-235 IRAYTTATNKLK
+235 IPAYTTATNKLK
-247 VNAISKGEEYDWDN
+247 VNAISKGEEYDWGN

-268 GEYNTTQADA
+268 EEYNTTQANA

-375 WPDDSDGYFDITLL
+375 WSGDSDGYFDITLL
-389 DPEVRG
+389 DPDVRG
-395 TGAGTSANGYNRD
+395 TGAGTSADGYNRD

-414 IVPDNG
+414 IAPDNG
-420 RKDEPLVKEHS
+420 IKDEPLVKEHS

-488 TPITQIEKVAMEAR
+488 TPITQRKKVAMEAME
-502 KPDGEYAINYPNFN
+502 PDGEYEIYYPNFN
-516 LNYAFPVGATVLYEI
+516 LNYAFPVGTTVLYEI

-545 VENVVPFELEATST
+545 AENVVPFELEATST

-571 LKSNEAIQFDME
+571 LKSNEAIQFDMY

-605 TSETSTKPTFNKD
+605 TSETSTKPTFNED
-618 SRRAE
+618 SRSAE

>member
-1 MQKNYDMKQ
+1 MKQ

-90 FDNGSDKG
+90 FDNGADKG

-168 PKIEP
+168 PKIDP

-181 QDPPYNKM
+181 QETPYNKM
-189 CPEYIDTVQSDT
+189 CPKYEGSEL
-201 GCVATAMASVTGC
+201 SVTGC

-223 MYYKYPKELKAD
+223 MYYKYPNELQAT
-235 IRAYTTATNKLK
+235 IPAYTTATNKLK
-247 VNAISKGEEYDWDN
+247 VNAISEGEKYDWDN

-292 DYGDSSGALLRPED
+292 DYGPSSGALVRPED

-342 RPIIY
+342 RPILY
-347 GGVASNEDGHQFVCD
+347 GGARSYERGHQFVCD

-375 WPDDSDGYFDITLL
+375 WSGVSDGYFDITLL
-389 DPEVRG
+389 DPDVPG
-395 TGAGTSANGYNRD
+395 TGAGTSADGYNRD

-414 IVPDNG
+414 IAPDNG
-420 RKDEPLVKEHS
+420 SKDEPLVKEHS

-488 TPITQIEKVAMEAR
+488 TPITQIEKVAMEAMD
-502 KPDGEYAINYPNFN
+502 PDGEYEIYYLNFN
-516 LNYAFPVGATVLYEI
+516 LNYAFPVGATFLYEI

-545 VENVVPFELEATST
+545 AENVVPFELEATST

-571 LKSNEAIQFDME
+571 LKSNEAIQFDMV

-600 LINFY
+600 LINVY
-605 TSETSTKPTFNKD
+605 TSETSTKPTFNED

-629 AGESTTRTITLYQP
+629 AGESKTRTITLYQP
-643 ANENEMYV
+643 ANEMYV

-721 VPVQVNLRPGIYI
+721 IPVQVNLRPGIYI

>member
-115 AHGNSEN
+115 AHGNSEH

-168 PKIEP
+168 PKIDP

-181 QDPPYNKM
+181 QETPYNKM
-189 CPEYIDTVQSDT
+189 CPEYKGSKLS
-201 GCVATAMASVTGC
+201 ATGC

-235 IRAYTTATNKLK
+235 IPAYTTATNKLK
-247 VNAISKGEEYDWDN
+247 VNAISEGEKYDWAN

-292 DYGDSSGALLRPED
+292 DYGPSSGALVRPED
-306 MSTYFGYDADLLQEV
+306 MSTYFGYDADLLQKV

-342 RPIIY
+342 RPILY
-347 GGVASNEDGHQFVCD
+347 GGFASNEDGHLFVCD

-375 WPDDSDGYFDITLL
+375 WSGYSDGYFDITLL
-389 DPEVRG
+389 DPDVRG
-395 TGAGTSANGYNRD
+395 TGAGTSADGYNRD

-414 IVPDNG
+414 IAPDNG
-420 RKDEPLVKEHS
+420 IKDEPLVKEHS

-463 VFSNPTHNKFEG
+463 VFSNPTYNKFEG
-475 LVALGIRNEDGSY
+475 LVALGIRKDDGSY
-488 TPITQIEKVAMEAR
+488 TPITQSSKLKFNAMDPEKGYEL
-502 KPDGEYAINYPNFN
+502 DFINFN
-516 LNYAFPVGATVLYEI
+516 LNYAFPVGTTVLYEI

-545 VENVVPFELEATST
+545 AENVVPFELEATST

-571 LKSNEAIQFDME
+571 LKSNEAIQFDMY

-600 LINFY
+600 LINVY
-605 TSETSTKPTFNKD
+605 TSETSTKPTFNED
-618 SRRAE
+618 SRSAE
-623 EYMCVP
+623 EYMCVT
-629 AGESTTRTITLYQP
+629 AGESTTRTITLKQT
-643 ANENEMYV
+643 ANEMYV

-660 LLDGV
+660 LLEGV
-665 KFKVGESTGISQITA
+665 KFKVGQIGAGESTAISQVTA
-680 QNNVRISSAAGVL
+680 QNNIRISSAAGVL

>member
-1 MQKNYDMKQ
+1 MKQ

-115 AHGNSEN
+115 AHGNSEH

-168 PKIEP
+168 PKIDP

-181 QDPPYNKM
+181 QETPYNKM
-189 CPEYIDTVQSDT
+189 CPKYEGSEL
-201 GCVATAMASVTGC
+201 SVTGC

-223 MYYKYPKELKAD
+223 MYYKYPNELQAT
-235 IRAYTTATNKLK
+235 IPAYTTATNKLK
-247 VNAISKGEEYDWDN
+247 VNAISKGEEYDWGN

-268 GEYNTTQADA
+268 EEYNTTQANA

-347 GGVASNEDGHQFVCD
+347 GGVASHENGHQFVCD

-375 WPDDSDGYFDITLL
+375 WPGDSDGYFDITLL

-395 TGAGTSANGYNRD
+395 TGAGTSADGYNRD

-414 IVPDNG
+414 IAPDNG

-488 TPITQIEKVAMEAR
+488 TPITQRKKVAMEAME
-502 KPDGEYAINYPNFN
+502 PDGEYEIYYPNFN
-516 LNYAFPVGATVLYEI
+516 LNYAFPVGTTVLYEI
-531 YSTDNGNNWDVCAY
+531 YSTDKGNNWDVCAY

-559 SLTLNGNKLSAE
+559 SLTLNGNKLSAD
-571 LKSNEAIQFDME
+571 LKSNEAIQLEID

-605 TSETSTKPTFNKD
+605 TSETSTKPTFNKG

-629 AGESTTRTITLYQP
+629 AGESKTRTITLYQP

>member
-1 MQKNYDMKQ
+1 MKQ

-90 FDNGSDKG
+90 FDNGADKG

-168 PKIEP
+168 PKIDP

-181 QDPPYNKM
+181 QETPYNNM
-189 CPEYIDTVQSDT
+189 CPEYEDSELS
-201 GCVATAMASVTGC
+201 ATGC

-223 MYYKYPKELKAD
+223 MYYKYPNELQAT
-235 IRAYTTATNKLK
+235 IPAYTTATNKLK

-268 GEYNTTQADA
+268 GEYNTTQANA

-375 WPDDSDGYFDITLL
+375 WSGDSDGYFDITLL
-389 DPEVRG
+389 DPDVRG
-395 TGAGTSANGYNRD
+395 TGAGTSADGYNRD

-414 IVPDNG
+414 IAPDNES
-420 RKDEPLVKEHS
+420 KDEPLIKEHS

-463 VFSNPTHNKFEG
+463 VFSNPTHNEFKG

-488 TPITQIEKVAMEAR
+488 TPITQIEKVAMEAME
-502 KPDGEYAINYPNFN
+502 PDGEYKIYYLNFN
-516 LNYAFPVGATVLYEI
+516 LDYAFPVGATVLYEI

-545 VENVVPFELEATST
+545 MENVVPFELEATST
-559 SLTLNGNKLSAE
+559 SLTLNGNKLSAD
-571 LKSNEAIQFDME
+571 LKSNEAIQFDMY

-600 LINFY
+600 LINVY
-605 TSETSTKPTFNKD
+605 TSETSTKPTFNED

-629 AGESTTRTITLYQP
+629 AGESKTRTITLYQP

-665 KFKVGESTGISQITA
+665 KFKVGESTGISQVTA
-680 QNNVRISSAAGVL
+680 QNNIRISSAAGVL

-704 VYSIGG
+704 VYSISG

-716 SLSAG
+716 SVSAG
-721 VPVQVNLRPGIYI
+721 IPVQVNLRPGIYI